1 MRMKNERDVGR
12 MKNEK
17 DVGWLKA
24 EGKRTG
30 CKSDDELAE
39 ILRGLKAA
47 GCSALG
53 AMAFVQSNRGLTL
66 AAARDYVFATGIW
79 PNAVGMNEVM
89 VSDFV
94 EGER

>member
-1 MRMKNERDVGR
+1 ME
-12 MKNEK
+12 NEK

-30 CKSDDELAE
+30 CKSDAELAGK
-39 ILRGLKAA
+39 LRELKDA
-47 GCSALG
+47 GCSSLG

-66 AAARDYVFATGIW
+66 AAARDYVFATNIW

-89 VSDFV
+89 MSDFA
-94 EGER
+94 E